1 MREHHPF
8 PHFSTRI
15 AQATLKFSRGSFMIK
30 LASAIDALN
39 EKIGFYSAYL
49 ILPLIA
55 VVGWEVM
62 MRYGFNA
69 PTSWAFELTVFI
81 YGMHYSLALAYA
93 HKSSTHVAIDV
104 FESRLSEKSRTIL
117 RIITN
122 VVLFLPSI
130 GLLTVYTSQLAFF
143 SWQQWEH
150 ASSSWAPAIYP
161 YKTLM
166 AVGFLLFFLQG
177 VAKLI
182 QDIRAL
188 KKIH

>member
-1 MREHHPF
+1 
-8 PHFSTRI
+8 
-15 AQATLKFSRGSFMIK
+15 MIK
-30 LASAIDALN
+30 LDSAIDTLN

-55 VVGWEVM
+55 VVGWEVV

-81 YGMHYSLALAYA
+81 YGMHYSLALACA
-93 HKSSTHVAIDV
+93 HKNNTHVAIDI

-122 VVLFLPSI
+122 SVLFLPSI

-166 AVGFLLFFLQG
+166 AVGFILLLLQG
-177 VAKLI
+177 IAKLI

-188 KKIH
+188 KEIH